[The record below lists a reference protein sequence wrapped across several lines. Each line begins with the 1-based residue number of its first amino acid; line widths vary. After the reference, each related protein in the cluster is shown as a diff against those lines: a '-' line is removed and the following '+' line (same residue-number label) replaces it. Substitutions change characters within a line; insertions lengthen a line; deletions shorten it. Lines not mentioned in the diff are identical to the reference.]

1 MRFQMMLTLLV
12 YRPHLRTA
20 ALDHGVTCGEAV
32 KELYYNRKNS
42 LNTMFGMASL
52 LTSCLRSI
60 AILVHISGP
69 QVSYG

>member
-32 KELYYNRKNS
+32 KELYYNRKK
-42 LNTMFGMASL
+42 
-52 LTSCLRSI
+52 
-60 AILVHISGP
+60 
-69 QVSYG
+69 